1 MLCKNK
7 VHVNKTV
14 FIIAKN
20 NGNEKSLQLTKK
32 IQKAAITLPIP
43 FSSKEKVIDEY
54 INTSY
59 TEFKKNNQ

>member
-7 VHVNKTV
+7 AHVNKTV

-20 NGNEKSLQLTKK
+20 NGDEKSLQLTKK

>member
-20 NGNEKSLQLTKK
+20 NGDEKSLQLTKK

>member
-20 NGNEKSLQLTKK
+20 NGDEKSLQLTKK
-32 IQKAAITLPIP
+32 LQKAAITPPIP

-54 INTSY
+54 TNTSY